1 MYAYVNIIWNA
12 WVSGN
17 KNELFRSRLSVFFCL
32 EILETQISETEKK
45 KIENRSDNQQVL

>member
-17 KNELFRSRLSVFFCL
+17 KNELFRSRLFCSL

>member
-17 KNELFRSRLSVFFCL
+17 KNELFRSKLSVFFL

-45 KIENRSDNQQVL
+45 KIENQSDNQQVL